1 MLKRFATGFIVFGA
15 AILGMAQAGEE
26 KKCAKQYSFEEHLI
40 LEWAALGGDPHAQFA
55 ITQCA
60 FPQGAKKLSAS
71 EKTYALQWLT
81 LASCDALDNA
91 ETLKRNSLTRRLKSS
106 SDLSFRR
113 FGGEVDGE
121 EMTSRDKMFQQ
132 YRTRKN
138 KELRDRNKA
147 IAKLVSDDDR
157 RVANEALID
166 RFSRMG
172 DLGLIKLGQLSSC
185 EHFEAPEE
193 LKAATWAAAEEVWED
208 SVLSDVYGKSEN
220 KGWAIAKESKKHIAS
235 LDPSQQRTMEAE
247 KTRLLKT
254 RLTEISALEERAA
267 LADLQNLAAVHAH
280 VGELGAPVQSVTL
293 AVQYALEALNMIE
306 FVNGPDN
313 DYGPSTIDAVK
324 KLQAAYGAQQT
335 RWLSHEQIRD
345 TICKAAVETTD
356 PISLYNVALMHA
368 NGWGFKKD
376 LNKAQ
381 AAIDKAEK
389 AMKVRL
395 DSVDGLEE
403 WKQEH
408 YPRYVSQIEISKSA
422 IGAAWEALPT
432 REKASDDDG
441 GDLCVMSAAA
451 NALPVTGASTISTA
465 R

>member
-1 MLKRFATGFIVFGA
+1 MLKRFATGILVFGA
-15 AILGMAQAGEE
+15 AMLGSAQAGEE

-60 FPQGAKKLSAS
+60 FPQGTKKLSDS

-81 LASCDALDNA
+81 LASCDALENDEN
-91 ETLKRNSLTRRLKSS
+91 KDRNIRTRRLKASS
-106 SDLSFRR
+106 NLSFRR
-113 FGGEVDGE
+113 FGGEMDGE
-121 EMTSRDKMFQQ
+121 KLSTRDKMFRQ
-132 YRTRKN
+132 YRHRKAQ
-138 KELRDRNKA
+138 ELRDRNKA

-157 RVANEALID
+157 RIANEALVD

-172 DLGLIKLGQLSSC
+172 DLGLIKLAQLSAC
-185 EHFEAPEE
+185 EYFDAPEE
-193 LKAATWAAAEEVWED
+193 LKAASWAAADEVWEG
-208 SVLSDVYGKSEN
+208 SLLSDVYGKSEN
-220 KGWAIAKESKKHIAS
+220 KGWAIAKESKKHLAS
-235 LDPSQQRTMEAE
+235 LDHAQQRAAE
-247 KTRLLKT
+247 VEKARLLKT
-254 RLTEISALEERAA
+254 RLTEINELEERAA
-267 LADLQNLAAVHAH
+267 LADLEKLAAVHAH

-293 AVQYALEALNMIE
+293 AVQYALEALDMIE

-313 DYGPSTIDAVK
+313 DYGPSTIDAVAR
-324 KLQAAYGAQQT
+324 LQAAYGAPQT

-376 LNKAQ
+376 LGKAQ

-395 DSVDGLEE
+395 DSIDGLEE

-422 IGAAWEALPT
+422 IGAAYEALPA
-432 REKASDDDG
+432 REKTSGDDANLCPMSVAAS
-441 GDLCVMSAAA
+441 
-451 NALPVTGASTISTA
+451 ALSVTGASTKSTA